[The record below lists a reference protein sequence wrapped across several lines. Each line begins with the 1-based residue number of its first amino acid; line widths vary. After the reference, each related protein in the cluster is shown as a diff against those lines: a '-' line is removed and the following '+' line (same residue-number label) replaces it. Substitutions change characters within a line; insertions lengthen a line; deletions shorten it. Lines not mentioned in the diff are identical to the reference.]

1 MMDKY
6 LKMKEMFEVK
16 ENHENAESM
25 AKYMKNNFD
34 FYGIPAPKR
43 KEIYKDFIK
52 TEKKTKVIDWEFLD
66 KCYDDDHREFQYLA
80 YDYLL
85 AMKQFVTF
93 EDIIKIKHYVLS
105 KSWWDTI
112 DFLCKVI
119 GNVGLRDARVKELM
133 LEWSKDENMW
143 IKRTA
148 IEHQLGLKEKTDHEL
163 LENIIVNSLGSDEF
177 FINKAIGWALRDYS
191 KVNQAWV
198 KDFLNKYRD
207 EMSSLSLK
215 EASKYLK

>member
-1 MMDKY
+1 MDKY

>member
-1 MMDKY
+1 MDKY

-16 ENHENAESM
+16 EDHENAESM